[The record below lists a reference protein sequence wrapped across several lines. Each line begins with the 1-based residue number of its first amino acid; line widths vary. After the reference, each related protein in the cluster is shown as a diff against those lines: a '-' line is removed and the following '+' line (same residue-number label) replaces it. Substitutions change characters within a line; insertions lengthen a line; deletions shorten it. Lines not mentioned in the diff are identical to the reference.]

1 MSASAVN
8 TAFASQSAFRALM
21 EAFARPGEIRTL
33 EEVAA
38 PAPLAPATAA
48 LVQALADYETP
59 VWLDAAFAAAPAVA
73 EWIRFRTGA
82 AIVTEARDAAFA
94 LIADPLALPE
104 FDSFALGTEDYPDRS
119 TTVIVQVALFK
130 GPAITLKGP
139 GIKDRQSLAAT
150 PLPVDFAER
159 LRANRELFPRG
170 IDVVLVAGAQ
180 MAALPRSVRVVTEA

>member
-59 VWLDAAFAAAPAVA
+59 VWLDGAFAAAPAVA

-119 TTVIVQVALFK
+119 TTVIVQAALFK
-130 GPAITLKGP
+130 GPAFTLKGP

-180 MAALPRSVRVVTEA
+180 VAALPRSVRVVTEA